1 MYYYPKW
8 LPAERLLIVQKA
20 GTWGGVLAVKAGSWG
35 VPNGV
40 VTTLHDR
47 TNEAEDA
54 LNAAMASPRSEVLN
68 ARVRAAF
75 ERLIAAMQDIKD
87 RYFKSPPLL
96 EEVGRDMGGH
106 RPPKPPIKASCAA
119 SVRHRSPLR
128 PRFRVVTKIANPLA
142 ARST

>member
-1 MYYYPKW
+1 MYYYPRW

-20 GTWGGVLAVKAGSWG
+20 RTWGGVLAVKAGSWG

-54 LNAAMASPRSEVLN
+54 LNAAMAAPRSEVLN
-68 ARVRAAF
+68 TRVRIAF
-75 ERLIAAMQDIKD
+75 EHLIAAMQDVKD

-96 EEVGRDMGGH
+96 EEDLEDFFIGAFAPLLRVFGGFFTG
-106 RPPKPPIKASCAA
+106 ASCFAA
-119 SVRHRSPLR
+119 HS
-128 PRFRVVTKIANPLA
+128 ANYDC
-142 ARST
+142 

>member
-1 MYYYPKW
+1 MYNHPRW
-8 LPAERLLIVQKA
+8 LPKERLRIVRKA
-20 GTWGGVLAVKAGSWG
+20 RTWGGVLAVKAGSWG

-75 ERLIAAMQDIKD
+75 ERLIACMQDVKD
-87 RYFKSPPLL
+87 RYFKTPPLL

-128 PRFRVVTKIANPLA
+128 RCFGVVTKTANPLA
-142 ARST
+142 TRNT